1 MVPNDA
7 TLSGMETVSAVLA
20 DLGASAPDSKKISAS
35 QNDVPKPAQG
45 LVLGGGLPSVPAE
58 ILHRIH
64 KNSYVELSE
73 LLPEKILSSTPM
85 VAKRRRP
92 LSTSLLTGCL
102 HFVPMARHY

>member
-1 MVPNDA
+1 MRSPTFTHHATTTCPYSVVPNYA

-20 DLGASAPDSKKISAS
+20 DLGASAPDSKKNSAS

-64 KNSYVELSE
+64 KNSRSVKSHALG
-73 LLPEKILSSTPM
+73 
-85 VAKRRRP
+85 V
-92 LSTSLLTGCL
+92 
-102 HFVPMARHY
+102 